1 MKIIIRTLL
10 FITIFVS
17 TSFAGPGNVT
27 KKFNTPGTCPTGL
40 TFDGTNLWVADYKAD
55 KLFCID
61 PISGNSIREIPS
73 PGFWPMG
80 LAWDGKYLW
89 NIDSKQNKIFKV
101 DPADGTILFAVD
113 APGSGVEG
121 LTWDGKT
128 LWVADPAED
137 KIMKIDMSDG
147 TAVKSYDAPSRNIQ
161 GLTFDGT
168 YFWCSDRIADEIY
181 MVDYTNGEVII
192 IAKAPAQYAR
202 GMAWDGQHL
211 WNVDYQT
218 DTIYQLARED
228 EDMYTLD
235 NTRHATLTFTH
246 SIKGSGNGVIKTADV
261 YIALP
266 DNLPQQ
272 VVEDIEFNSN
282 NYKSVVDKW
291 DQKYAHF
298 HYNNIVANKPAESIM
313 TVTSKISDISYYIFP
328 DRCAT
333 IEDIPKDI
341 LKTYTA
347 NDSKYQINDP
357 YIQNLAKIIVGDETN
372 PYWVARKIF
381 DYVRNTLEYK
391 LEGGWNVAPVVLQ
404 RGTGSCSEYSFS
416 FIALCR
422 AAGMPARYV
431 GAFVVRGDD
440 ASIDD
445 VFHRWPEIY
454 LPNYGWIPIDPQGGD
469 KPLPRDRAMNI
480 GHLSNRFLITTECG
494 GNSQYMGWYYNSYET
509 YTADPQVQVTVETIG
524 EWEPID

>member
-1 MKIIIRTLL
+1 MKKLSILFLL
-10 FITIFVS
+10 FFISESLSI
-17 TSFAGPGNVT
+17 AGTGKVI
-27 KKFNTPGTCPTGL
+27 KQFSAPGTCPTGL
-40 TFDGTNLWVADYKAD
+40 TFDGTNLWTADYKTD
-55 KLFCID
+55 KLYCID
-61 PISGNSIREIPS
+61 PSKGNVVREIPS
-73 PGFWPMG
+73 PGFWPKG
-80 LAWDGKYLW
+80 LAWDGKHLW
-89 NIDSKQNKIFKV
+89 NIDSRQNKIFKL

-113 APGSGVEG
+113 APGSSAEG
-121 LTWDGKT
+121 LTWDGTT
-128 LWVADPAED
+128 LWVSDPGED

-147 TAVKSYDAPSRNIQ
+147 TAVKSFDAPNRNIQ

-181 MVDYTNGEVII
+181 MVDYNNGEVII
-192 IAKAPAQYAR
+192 IAKSPDKYPR
-202 GMAWDGQHL
+202 GMAWDGKYL

-218 DTIYQLARED
+218 DMIYQIARED
-228 EDMYTLD
+228 EDLYTLE
-235 NTRHATLTFTH
+235 NTRQAKLIFTH
-246 SIKGSGNGVIKTADV
+246 EIKGSGNGVIKTADV
-261 YIALP
+261 FIAIP

-272 VVEDIEFNSN
+272 VIENVEFNSN
-282 NYKSVVDKW
+282 IYKTVIDKW
-291 DQKYAHF
+291 NQKYAQF
-298 HYNNIVANKPAESIM
+298 NYENIPAGNVAASVM
-313 TVTSKISDISYYIFP
+313 TVTAQISDISYYIYP
-328 DRCAT
+328 DRCGTLA
-333 IEDIPKDI
+333 DIPKDI
-341 LKTYTA
+341 IETYTA
-347 NDSKYQINDP
+347 NDTKYQIDDP
-357 YIQNLAKIIVGDETN
+357 YIKDLSKKIVGDETN
-372 PYWVARKIF
+372 PYWIARKIF
-381 DYVRNTLEYK
+381 DHVRNTLEYK

-440 ASIDD
+440 ASMDD

-494 GNSQYMGWYYNSYET
+494 GNSQYMGWYYNSYEK
-509 YTADPQVQVTVETIG
+509 YTADPKVQVTIETIG